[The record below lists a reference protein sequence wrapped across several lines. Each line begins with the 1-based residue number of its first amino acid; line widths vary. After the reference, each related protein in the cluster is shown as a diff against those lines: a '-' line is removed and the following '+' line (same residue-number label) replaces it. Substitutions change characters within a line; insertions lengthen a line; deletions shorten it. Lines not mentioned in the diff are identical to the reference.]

1 MEGIYDTDTASF
13 CYQILYIHTLCKL
26 LITCLAIIIVRER
39 CLLGNTNYIAL
50 TPSKVSVA
58 LYCKV
63 VDDCYKTF
71 LRTCFFY
78 SVDIITFVGQEV
90 ARSFPHAIA
99 VVRENRVSAVLCS
112 AVTIHLYS
120 FGMCC
125 K

>member
-1 MEGIYDTDTASF
+1 M
-13 CYQILYIHTLCKL
+13 
-26 LITCLAIIIVRER
+26 AIIIVRER
-39 CLLGNTNYIAL
+39 CRQGNTNYVAL

-63 VDDCYKTF
+63 VDDGYKTF
-71 LRTCFFY
+71 LWTCFFY

-90 ARSFPHAIA
+90 SRPFPHAIA
-99 VVRENRVSAVLCS
+99 VVRENRVSTVLCS
-112 AVTIHLYS
+112 AVIHHS

>member
-1 MEGIYDTDTASF
+1 M
-13 CYQILYIHTLCKL
+13 
-26 LITCLAIIIVRER
+26 AIIIVRER
-39 CLLGNTNYIAL
+39 CLLGNTNYVVL

-63 VDDCYKTF
+63 VDDGYKTF
-71 LRTCFFY
+71 LWTCFFY

-90 ARSFPHAIA
+90 GGPFTP
-99 VVRENRVSAVLCS
+99 VRENRVSAALCS
-112 AVTIHLYS
+112 ALIPYS